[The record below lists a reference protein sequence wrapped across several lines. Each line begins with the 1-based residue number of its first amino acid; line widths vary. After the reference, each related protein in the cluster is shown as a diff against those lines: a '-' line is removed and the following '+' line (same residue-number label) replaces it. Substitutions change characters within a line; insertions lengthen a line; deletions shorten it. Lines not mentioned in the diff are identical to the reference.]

1 MYIAPVG
8 PGVGTRAGVHSDFSR
23 SASPQSLDGA
33 RHRPGNS
40 DLRVVLIAKRLP

>member
-1 MYIAPVG
+1 MRPLWRRVSE
-8 PGVGTRAGVHSDFSR
+8 PEQEFTVTFSR

-40 DLRVVLIAKRLP
+40 DLRVVLIAKGLL